1 MSNLRNGKVLSFDPK
16 TGGATLDLRA
26 AEAFNEGEFR
36 TAMKDLE
43 RMGMREGADQ
53 HIVTPRATVRAAP
66 NVPENDA
73 VYAQQQ
79 YSRLPLPPGA
89 EPYRQIIEKEL
100 GIGDIHTQVTSPGE
114 KYWEQWRNPRRPSGK
129 GWQGGGAGGCG
140 TGSAPDCTPQYVQ
153 PVTWLAPPITAI
165 TIDAFTP
172 AAGVTLSGAYPGPG
186 PCVDVLSIDVPDR
199 FIVVLDRFGNELE
212 DHDSFGDVR
221 FSMMRNETPIRSYGD
236 FDVQLGRFDDPT
248 KFGSPIILKHKD
260 QFRLKCQSLG
270 AVDHIAFARLI
281 GWAFAV
287 RVTSGDGSHDQ
298 YCV

>member
-1 MSNLRNGKVLSFDPK
+1 MSNSNSGKVLIFDPK

-26 AEAFNEGEFR
+26 AEAHNDREFR

-43 RMGMREGADQ
+43 RMGMQQSADQ
-53 HIVTPRATVRAAP
+53 HLVTPRATVRAAS

-73 VYAQQQ
+73 VYPQ
-79 YSRLPLPPGA
+79 SRLPLPPGA
-89 EPYRQIIEKEL
+89 EPYRELIEREL
-100 GIGDIHTQVTSPGE
+100 GISSGIGDIHSQVTSPGE
-114 KYWEQWRNPRRPSGK
+114 RYWEQWRNPRRPSTGTR
-129 GWQGGGAGGCG
+129 GG
-140 TGSAPDCTPQYVQ
+140 TPQNCPPVYVQ
-153 PVTWLAPPITAI
+153 KPTWIEPPITAI

-172 AAGVTLSGAYPGPG
+172 AAGVTLAGAYPGPG

-236 FDVQLGRFDDPT
+236 FDVQLGRFDNPT
-248 KFGSPIILKHKD
+248 KFGSPLILKHKD
-260 QFRLKCQSLG
+260 QFRLKAQALG
-270 AVDHIAFARLI
+270 AADHIAFARLI

-287 RVTSGDGSHDQ
+287 RTTSADGSHCQ
-298 YCV
+298 YRV